1 MSGATHDG
9 REDSTGGIVPGK
21 TGLAHTGTI
30 VNNERSNIII
40 HGWLRERRAE
50 KRT

>member
-9 REDSTGGIVPGK
+9 WEDGTGGIIPGE
-21 TGLAHTGTI
+21 TGLAHTGAI

-40 HGWLRERRAE
+40 HGWLRK
-50 KRT
+50 KRDGT